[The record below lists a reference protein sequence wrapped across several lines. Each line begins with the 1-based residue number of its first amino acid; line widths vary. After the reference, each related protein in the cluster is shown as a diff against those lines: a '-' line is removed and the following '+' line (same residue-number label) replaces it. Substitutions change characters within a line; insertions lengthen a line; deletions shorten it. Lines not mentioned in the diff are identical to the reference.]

1 MRRREFI
8 TLLGGAAVWPLVA
21 QAQQPATPV
30 IGFING
36 ASAVGSTQE
45 AAAFRKGLTD
55 AGYIEGQ
62 NVTVEYRWAEGQ
74 YNQLPALAAELVRRR
89 VAVIAAPGST
99 PAALAV
105 KAATATIPIVF
116 GVSDDPVKLGLV
128 ANLARPGGNA
138 TGINFF
144 VSEAVPKRLGLLRD
158 LVPGAVRI
166 AAIVNPG
173 NVVSA
178 EITVREVQKAADA
191 FGLKI
196 QVLNASTSGMRCLCE
211 ILIRKTHAICG
222 LVCDGDTASRS
233 FQISDQSIVYPDLS
247 DFHCRCRERFGAQDR
262 QRTQG
267 SRRLLRCRFRQA
279 SRAKNREDR
288 LC

>member
-8 TLLGGAAVWPLVA
+8 TLLGGAAVAWPIGA
-21 QAQQPATPV
+21 RAQQPKTPV
-30 IGFING
+30 IGFLG
-36 ASAVGSTQE
+36 SSAPLSRDNL
-45 AAAFRKGLTD
+45 AALRRGLND
-55 AGYIEGQ
+55 MGYVEGK
-62 NVTVEYRWAEGQ
+62 NVTIDARAAER
-74 YNQLPALAAELVRRR
+74 YDQLPALAAELVRRR

-166 AAIVNPG
+166 AVMVNPG

-178 EITVREVQKAADA
+178 ETSVREVQKAADA
-191 FGLKI
+191 FGLKM
-196 QVLNASTSGMRCLCE
+196 QLLNASNWRPP
-211 ILIRKTHAICG
+211 A
-222 LVCDGDTASRS
+222 
-233 FQISDQSIVYPDLS
+233 
-247 DFHCRCRERFGAQDR
+247 
-262 QRTQG
+262 
-267 SRRLLRCRFRQA
+267 
-279 SRAKNREDR
+279 
-288 LC
+288 